1 MTSRVLTQA
10 RLGTVLTFALAG
22 MLCGVWV
29 SRTPA
34 LADRFG
40 LSDGSVGVAILVWG
54 IGASIAMQGLRGVIA
69 RAGSG
74 AVLRV
79 AAPLTAAS
87 MALIALAPS
96 WPLLLVAVAVFGMTF
111 GLTDIGMN
119 AQGSAV
125 ERSHGRPVMNAM
137 HAGWCA
143 GAISG
148 GLLGALSAWPV
159 CPSARPC

>member
-22 MLCGVWV
+22 MLCGIWV

-54 IGASIAMQGLRGVIA
+54 IGAIIAMQGLRGVMA

-79 AAPLTAAS
+79 AAPLTAVS
-87 MALIALAPS
+87 MLLIAVSPS
-96 WPLLLVAVAVFGMTF
+96 W
-111 GLTDIGMN
+111 
-119 AQGSAV
+119 
-125 ERSHGRPVMNAM
+125 R
-137 HAGWCA
+137 CC
-143 GAISG
+143 
-148 GLLGALSAWPV
+148 WP
-159 CPSARPC
+159 PSRCS

>member
-34 LADRFG
+34 RAARFG
-40 LSDGSVGVAILVWG
+40 LSDGAVGIAILVWG
-54 IGASIAMQGLRGVIA
+54 IVAIIAMQGLRGVIA

-87 MALIALAPS
+87 MALNTHAPNR
-96 WPLLLVAVAVFGMTF
+96 PLLLV
-111 GLTDIGMN
+111 
-119 AQGSAV
+119 
-125 ERSHGRPVMNAM
+125 
-137 HAGWCA
+137 
-143 GAISG
+143 
-148 GLLGALSAWPV
+148 
-159 CPSARPC
+159 